1 MYATL
6 TGQQLEKV
14 QALEKELGMY
24 ILATPKYKPL
34 KPEQVQ
40 DLNEMEKKLG
50 AVLIAYET

>member
-6 TGQQLEKV
+6 TGHQLEKV
-14 QALEKELGMY
+14 QALEKELGLY
-24 ILATPKYKPL
+24 VLATPKYKTL

-50 AVLIAYET
+50 AVLIAYES

>member
-24 ILATPKYKPL
+24 VLATPKYKPL
-34 KPEQVQ
+34 KPDQVQ
-40 DLNEMEKKLG
+40 DLNEMEKELG
-50 AVLIAYET
+50 AVLIAYES

>member
-24 ILATPKYKPL
+24 VLANPKYKQL

-50 AVLIAYET
+50 AVLIAYES